1 MKRGDWRTSNW
12 CHTQTEHMVHSD
24 ASGQVQACITYTH
37 SKAIM
42 CFICSFESEASSMR
56 SISFAVTP
64 NSLSRCNGSP
74 YVSQLLTLQ
83 SQDISASALYIK
95 QILCWMRSRGD
106 CHLCISF
113 ASPRWSS
120 ITSMLSSKSLS
131 TLFQYVVIRSSSVHS
146 RMTTHTGS
154 FSNGRIASQK
164 WKSASWDQKLL
175 RGWGRRW
182 SIFKVKSVDQV
193 KSEQWGE
200 DKGCKARYYQ
210 KKNTIVEEGEIAE
223 RYRETGQRR

>member
-12 CHTQTEHMVHSD
+12 CHTQTEHTVHNDLVIIDNTS
-24 ASGQVQACITYTH
+24 SQVQACITYTH
-37 SKAIM
+37 MNEHIS
-42 CFICSFESEASSMR
+42 FICSFESGASSMR
-56 SISFAVTP
+56 SISLAEIP

-83 SQDISASALYIK
+83 SRSISTGALYIK

-106 CHLCISF
+106 CHLRISF

-146 RMTTHTGS
+146 RMTTHTGRCS
-154 FSNGRIASQK
+154 KGRIASVQ
-164 WKSASWDQKLL
+164 
-175 RGWGRRW
+175 WGAVKKRVEEDGSSKCQRR
-182 SIFKVKSVDQV
+182 SVDGNI
-193 KSEQWGE
+193 K
-200 DKGCKARYYQ
+200 
-210 KKNTIVEEGEIAE
+210 VEKECCE
-223 RYRETGQRR
+223 RETMREASRHSMMRYA